1 MTRGA
6 NQMGGYGSDYDISTD
21 AAVIKKSASS
31 YNIDAGRKYEE
42 PKKIFPSPVNKVL
55 ITKAKF
61 PLVIAVDVTG
71 SMREFPKIIFEKLCI
86 LYNEVML
93 FLPETL
99 KESFEI
105 SFAAIGDAY
114 SDQAPVQVTDFA
126 SGKELD
132 QNIKSLYPE
141 GGGGGQARETYELI
155 AYFYARHCNLVNPL
169 DHPRPLFIFI
179 GDEGFYAK
187 VNREHV
193 RQHVSTEDKLK
204 SDLISEDVFNVLKQ
218 KFNVYILRVLYGNPD
233 DEKDID
239 AKWRKVLGDKHVII
253 MKDPKRIVDTIIG
266 IVATVVDGFDA
277 FKQRIEVRQTPEQV
291 AQVYSSLDGIEN
303 ESTLKKYVV
312 AIQALECPKCAAKLK
327 DVPDFAKPV
336 KCEACGY
343 LLVRIT

>member
-1 MTRGA
+1 
-6 NQMGGYGSDYDISTD
+6 MGGYGSDYDTSTD
-21 AAVIKKSASS
+21 ASVVKKSAAS
-31 YNIDAGRKYEE
+31 YNVDAGRKYEE
-42 PKKIFPSPVNKVL
+42 PKKVIPPPVNKVL

-71 SMREFPKIIFEKLCI
+71 SMREFPGIIFEKLCI

-93 FLPETL
+93 FLPEAL

-114 SDQAPVQVTDFA
+114 SDHAPVQVTDFA

-132 QNIKSLYPE
+132 LNIKTLYPE

-155 AYFYARHCNLVNPL
+155 AYFYARHCNLVDPL
-169 DHPRPLFIFI
+169 DHPRPLFIFV

-193 RQHVSTEDKLK
+193 RTYISTEDKLR
-204 SDLISEDVFNVLKQ
+204 SDLISEDVFNALKQ
-218 KFNVYILRVLYGNPD
+218 KFNVYMLRILYGSPE

-239 AKWRKVLGDKHVII
+239 NKWRKVLGDKHVLI
-253 MKDPKRIVDTIIG
+253 MQDPKRIVDTIIG
-266 IVATVVDGFDA
+266 IVATIVDGFDA

-303 ESTLKKYVV
+303 ESTLKKYVM
-312 AIQALECPKCAAKLK
+312 AIQALECPKCGAKLK